1 MKKIF
6 KALIAAGL
14 AVLMIFA
21 CAACS
26 GEASGGS
33 GLVGTWNLQIDR
45 SQFPSMTEAEASAT
59 EAYLSTLKFTINF
72 NADGTATVSGT
83 FGTNNSDANG
93 TVKWTQNGDKVV
105 LTPTE
110 ASNTNSM
117 TMTLRDGKLWFE
129 EATVGADAAKM
140 MYLAK

>member
-1 MKKIF
+1 MKRILKTI
-6 KALIAAGL
+6 IAASL

-26 GEASGGS
+26 GEASGGN

-45 SQFPSMTEAEASAT
+45 SQFPSMTEAQASAT
-59 EAYLSTLKFTINF
+59 EAYLSALKFTINF
-72 NADGTATVSGT
+72 SADGTATVSGT